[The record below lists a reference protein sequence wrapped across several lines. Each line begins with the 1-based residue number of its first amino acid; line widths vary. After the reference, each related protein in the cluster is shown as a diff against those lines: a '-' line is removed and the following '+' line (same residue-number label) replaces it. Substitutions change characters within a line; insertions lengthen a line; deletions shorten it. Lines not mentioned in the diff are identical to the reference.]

1 MAVAKPEIDNVL
13 YAFLLQVETIRR
25 AEAIVGEELVD
36 IEYRVFNGPTML
48 SAESVVETMNR
59 LSEAEMVSTL
69 EYGVHVLFIS
79 LCVYFF
85 SSFVCIFSNGNLSS
99 ILCF

>member
-1 MAVAKPEIDNVL
+1 M

-79 LCVYFF
+79 LCVYFL
-85 SSFVCIFSNGNLSS
+85 SLFVCIF
-99 ILCF
+99 FQR

>member
-1 MAVAKPEIDNVL
+1 M

-85 SSFVCIFSNGNLSS
+85 SSFVCIFFSTVT
-99 ILCF
+99 

>member
-1 MAVAKPEIDNVL
+1 M
-13 YAFLLQVETIRR
+13 ETIRR

-85 SSFVCIFSNGNLSS
+85 SSFVCF
-99 ILCF
+99 FFPTVT

>member
-85 SSFVCIFSNGNLSS
+85 SSFVCIF
-99 ILCF
+99 FQR

>member
-79 LCVYFF
+79 LSVYFF
-85 SSFVCIFSNGNLSS
+85 SSFVCIF
-99 ILCF
+99 FQR

>member
-1 MAVAKPEIDNVL
+1 M
-13 YAFLLQVETIRR
+13 ETIRR

-79 LCVYFF
+79 SCVYFF
-85 SSFVCIFSNGNLSS
+85 SSFVCIF
-99 ILCF
+99 FQR

>member
-48 SAESVVETMNR
+48 SAESVLETMNR

-85 SSFVCIFSNGNLSS
+85 SSFVCIF
-99 ILCF
+99 FQR

>member
-13 YAFLLQVETIRR
+13 YDFLLQVETIRR

-85 SSFVCIFSNGNLSS
+85 SSFVCIF
-99 ILCF
+99 FQR

>member
-1 MAVAKPEIDNVL
+1 M
-13 YAFLLQVETIRR
+13 ETIRR

-79 LCVYFF
+79 SCVYFF
-85 SSFVCIFSNGNLSS
+85 SLFVCIF
-99 ILCF
+99 FPTVT

>member
-1 MAVAKPEIDNVL
+1 M
-13 YAFLLQVETIRR
+13 ETIRR

-79 LCVYFF
+79 SCVYFF
-85 SSFVCIFSNGNLSS
+85 SSFVCFFFSNGNLSS
-99 ILCF
+99 ILCFLTMIRAL

>member
-1 MAVAKPEIDNVL
+1 M

-85 SSFVCIFSNGNLSS
+85 SSFVRIF
-99 ILCF
+99 FPTVT

>member
-1 MAVAKPEIDNVL
+1 M
-13 YAFLLQVETIRR
+13 ETIRR

-79 LCVYFF
+79 SCVYFF
-85 SSFVCIFSNGNLSS
+85 SSFVCIF
-99 ILCF
+99 FPTVT